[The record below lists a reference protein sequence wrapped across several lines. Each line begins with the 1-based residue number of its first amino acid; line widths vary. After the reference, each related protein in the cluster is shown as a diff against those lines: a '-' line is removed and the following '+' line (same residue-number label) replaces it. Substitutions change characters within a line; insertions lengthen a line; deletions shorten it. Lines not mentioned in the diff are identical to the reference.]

1 MTEILYT
8 RVQAALSSLQLT
20 TMIQHLDDLTQQA
33 ATHNW
38 SALEYLDQLTQLE
51 VSARFERDVQR
62 KLHLAR
68 LPFFK
73 TLDQFDFA
81 FQPSVNARQI
91 QDLAGLRFIAN
102 TDNVLFLGPPGVGKT
117 HLAVS
122 LGMAALT
129 AGLSVLFYSV
139 ADLLDQLTQD
149 ARTDRLAR
157 RMTALCRPQ
166 VLILDEMGYF
176 ALDKRAAQFLFQLVS
191 RRYQRGSIIL
201 TSNKSYNEWGD
212 IFPDPVLASALLDR
226 LLHHAVTV
234 NIRGNSY
241 RLKDKLRPSAS
252 SDASAKKEKYP
263 TLERLSWGFLSR
275 LFWGFFPRS

>member
-1 MTEILYT
+1 MTDTLYT
-8 RVQAALSSLQLT
+8 RVQDALNSLQLT
-20 TMIQHLDDLTQQA
+20 AMGQHLDELTQQTA
-33 ATHNW
+33 ARNW
-38 SALEYLDQLTQLE
+38 SALDYLDHLTQLE
-51 VSARFERDVQR
+51 VNARFERDVQR
-62 KLHLAR
+62 KMRLAR

-81 FQPSVNARQI
+81 FQPSVNERQFR
-91 QDLAGLRFIAN
+91 DLAGLRFIAN
-102 TDNVLFLGPPGVGKT
+102 TDNLLFLGPPGVGKT

-122 LGMAALT
+122 LGLAALT
-129 AGLSVLFYSV
+129 TGRSVLFYSV
-139 ADLLDQLTQD
+139 ADLLDQLNQD
-149 ARTDRLAR
+149 THADRLAR

-166 VLILDEMGYF
+166 LLILDEMGYF
-176 ALDKRAAQFLFQLVS
+176 ALDKRAPQFLLVS

-212 IFPDPVLASALLDR
+212 IFPDPILASALLDR

-252 SDASAKKEKYP
+252 SDAAANKEK
-263 TLERLSWGFLSR
+263 
-275 LFWGFFPRS
+275 

>member
-1 MTEILYT
+1 MTETLYT

-20 TMIQHLDDLTQQA
+20 TMLQHLDDLTQQA

-81 FQPSVNARQI
+81 FQPSVNERQI

-122 LGMAALT
+122 LGLAALT

-201 TSNKSYNEWGD
+201 TSNKSYNEWGA
-212 IFPDPVLASALLDR
+212 IFPDHVLASAILDR

-241 RLKDKLRPSAS
+241 RLKDKLRSSTSSAGS
-252 SDASAKKEKYP
+252 SKIKEK
-263 TLERLSWGFLSR
+263 
-275 LFWGFFPRS
+275 